1 MSINEL
7 VFEPYLT
14 SIKEKKKVS
23 ARELTRKP
31 GICAPYSTEVEHHRK
46 VPLVE
51 DPHNDIRHRA
61 EFIRTTADVF
71 SVSSEAARVRFES
84 SS

>member
-31 GICAPYSTEVEHHRK
+31 GISAPYPAQVEQHRK

-61 EFIRTTADVF
+61 EFIRTTADIF
-71 SVSSEAARVRFES
+71 SVSSEAARVCFES

>member
-14 SIKEKKKVS
+14 SIKKKKVS

-31 GICAPYSTEVEHHRK
+31 GISAPYPAQVEHHRK

-61 EFIRTTADVF
+61 EFIRTTADIF
-71 SVSSEAARVRFES
+71 SVSSEAARVCFES

>member
-31 GICAPYSTEVEHHRK
+31 GISAPYPAQVEHHRK

-61 EFIRTTADVF
+61 EFIRTTADIF

>member
-31 GICAPYSTEVEHHRK
+31 GISAPYPAQVEHHRK

-61 EFIRTTADVF
+61 GLLERLLIF
-71 SVSSEAARVRFES
+71 SVSSEALSLF
-84 SS
+84 